1 MGMIAPHAL
10 DSGLVCIERLL
21 VRWCSIEMLVDP
33 QADRL
38 TLSMLK
44 FPYGATIWTAPIGV

>member
-10 DSGLVCIERLL
+10 DSGFERLL
-21 VRWCSIEMLVDP
+21 VRWCSIKRLVYP